1 MSTVRITRARHPMR
15 GKQLPVLGQR
25 RRQGQLELLVVLPDG
40 SKSLIPAAWTDLDS
54 ADVEETAESPGA
66 AALGSL
72 AQLLHACTVVRALS
86 ARAAQGREQ
95 AARQSPCEE
104 DNRAACAA
112 ESDARPGSGTSTE
125 RVGPA
130 SRSAGHRRG
139 RGAGDT
145 DRQDR
150 QPDPGVRRG
159 RGDRR

>member
-54 ADVEETAESPGA
+54 AGVQEAAVTAGA

-72 AQLLHACTVVRALS
+72 AQLLHASTVVRALLV
-86 ARAAQGREQ
+86 RAAQGREQ

-104 DNRAACAA
+104 DHRAACAA
-112 ESDARPGSGTSTE
+112 ESDAGTGSDASTK
-125 RVGPA
+125 RAGPA
-130 SRSAGHRRG
+130 SRSAGRRRG

-150 QPDPGVRRG
+150 QPDTGVGHQRGGRR
-159 RGDRR
+159 

>member
-54 ADVEETAESPGA
+54 ADVGA
-66 AALGSL
+66 ATDTAALGSL
-72 AQLLHACTVVRALS
+72 AQLLHACTVVRALL
-86 ARAAQGREQ
+86 ARAAQRREQ

-104 DNRAACAA
+104 DHRAACAA
-112 ESDARPGSGTSTE
+112 ESDAGTGSDASTK
-125 RVGPA
+125 RAGPA
-130 SRSAGHRRG
+130 SRSAGRRRG

-150 QPDPGVRRG
+150 
-159 RGDRR
+159 